1 MKFCGRL
8 DKNPQLSIRNI
19 HDKKASEKLI
29 IVYALHLSCTIKKNA
44 IFTFR
49 RLSRNSAADFP
60 CGISKKLRMRSK
72 TFTQCASISAP
83 FWKILQISPHLLTQ
97 FSHASLALPTA
108 TFLFYRGNNPQSQR
122 AGRQKSNG
130 GAPASNS
137 QPPHAM
143 RKVFSAKLE
152 ADYSSANLVLKNL
165 GIWSCRILDLKN
177 MHPHYG
183 YIGLARIGSQI
194 YRRKL

>member
-29 IVYALHLSCTIKKNA
+29 IVYALPLSCTIKKNA

-49 RLSRNSAADFP
+49 RLSRDSAADFP

-108 TFLFYRGNNPQSQR
+108 TFLFYCG
-122 AGRQKSNG
+122 KT
-130 GAPASNS
+130 
-137 QPPHAM
+137 
-143 RKVFSAKLE
+143 RKVREPAARNQTAARRLQTASRRTQCAKFSAQ
-152 ADYSSANLVLKNL
+152 N
-165 GIWSCRILDLKN
+165 
-177 MHPHYG
+177 
-183 YIGLARIGSQI
+183 
-194 YRRKL
+194 

>member
-49 RLSRNSAADFP
+49 RLSRDSAADFP

-72 TFTQCASISAP
+72 TFTHCASISAIFPCFPCATHCNIP
-83 FWKILQISPHLLTQ
+83 FLLRQ
-97 FSHASLALPTA
+97 
-108 TFLFYRGNNPQSQR
+108 NPQSQR

-165 GIWSCRILDLKN
+165 GI
-177 MHPHYG
+177 
-183 YIGLARIGSQI
+183 
-194 YRRKL
+194 

>member
-49 RLSRNSAADFP
+49 RLSRDSAADFP

-83 FWKILQISPHLLTQ
+83 LLKNSPNI
-97 FSHASLALPTA
+97 A
-108 TFLFYRGNNPQSQR
+108 TFTYSIFPCFPCATHCNIPFLSRQNPQSQR

-165 GIWSCRILDLKN
+165 GI
-177 MHPHYG
+177 
-183 YIGLARIGSQI
+183 
-194 YRRKL
+194 